1 MALFQIFY
9 IITIDQ
15 IGFSVYNRK
24 CYGGNVFMLTVDQI
38 SKKWGISNRRVR
50 ELCSL
55 GRIEGVVKIGRSYL
69 IPNDAEHPQ
78 VKKAKNNQVI
88 SDNSIL
94 IICKNDSAVAKSIA
108 HNFIINEY
116 DVYCNKILPPLVKNH
131 KIKQFSL
138 KNISNSSFK
147 LVIFVDDY
155 YKIESF
161 KKNNVAYVGRKRQKD
176 CNILQIVYDEIDI
189 SNLTYHGKIFFSES
203 GVIKEIYNLLQ
214 MKIEKKINL
223 PLFIEISNF
232 DENKNLIKKFSSIQD
247 SYNFFIEQY
256 KTFDENDRYYT
267 LATFNDVEFSD
278 SNQELDYLKH
288 AIDALDRGAQAHII
302 YIYDKKTL
310 PIVCKHFGTR
320 LYLKHINDS
329 SGIYMISKKEV
340 EKLNPDYLK
349 YIDQGI
355 ICYSNKS
362 VYHDNITEFSL
373 GYVNAH
379 AEDLEYCEKM
389 CQTIVSNSIKIKTLN
404 DLEKFYE
411 LHR

>member
-1 MALFQIFY
+1 
-9 IITIDQ
+9 
-15 IGFSVYNRK
+15 
-24 CYGGNVFMLTVDQI
+24 MLTVDQI

-69 IPNDAEHPQ
+69 IPDDAKHPQ
-78 VKKAKNNQVI
+78 VKKAKINQVL
-88 SDNSIL
+88 SENSIL
-94 IICKNDSAVAKSIA
+94 IICKNDNAVAKAIA

-116 DVYCNKILPPLVKNH
+116 DVYRNKNLLPLVKNH

-138 KNISNSSFK
+138 KNLSNSNFK
-147 LVIFVDDY
+147 LVIFVDEY
-155 YKIESF
+155 YEIEAF
-161 KKNNVAYVGRKRQKD
+161 NKNNIAQIGRKRQKD
-176 CNILQIVYDEIDI
+176 CKILQITYDKIDI

-214 MKIEKKINL
+214 MKIENKINL

-232 DENKNLIKKFSSIQD
+232 DEKQNLIKKFSSIQD

-256 KTFDENDRYYT
+256 KAFDENDRYYT
-267 LATFNDVEFSD
+267 VAIFNDVEFSD

-288 AIDALDRGAQAHII
+288 ALDALDRGAQAHII
-302 YIYDKKTL
+302 YIYDENTL
-310 PIVCKHFGTR
+310 PIVCKHFSTQ
-320 LYLKHINDS
+320 LYLKHSKDN

-340 EKLNPDYLK
+340 EKLNPDYLN

-389 CQTIVSNSIKIKTLN
+389 CQTIVSNSIKIKTLAE
-404 DLEKFYE
+404 LEVFYE